1 MTVPSNMIITLSTTD
16 QNKLTALGV
25 QSLYLFGS
33 RAQGVAGPLSDYDFG
48 VLMKEEGHKRG
59 GKLYDA
65 IYDILSPLCPRTLE
79 NDIIDIVFVRDAPLE
94 LRMHIIRYG
103 KVLFDAATRER
114 VRFEDITTMLY
125 CDYRPLLDMFDKA
138 ILATL

>member
-1 MTVPSNMIITLSTTD
+1 MIITLSTTD

-48 VLMKEEGHKRG
+48 VLMQDEGHKCG
-59 GKLYDA
+59 GKVYDA
-65 IYDILSPLCPRTLE
+65 IYDILSPLCPRTLK
-79 NDIIDIVFVRDAPLE
+79 NDIIDIVFIRDAPLE
-94 LRMHIIRYG
+94 LRMHIVRYG

>member
-1 MTVPSNMIITLSTTD
+1 MIITLSTTD
-16 QNKLTALGV
+16 KNKLAAVGV
-25 QSLYLFGS
+25 QALYLFGS
-33 RAQGVAGPLSDYDFG
+33 RAQGVEGPLSDYDFG
-48 VLMKEEGHKRG
+48 LLMASEGHKRG

-65 IYDILSPLCPRTLE
+65 IYDILAPLCPRTLE

-94 LRMHIIRYG
+94 LRFHIIRYG
-103 KVLFDAATRER
+103 KVLYDANPRER
-114 VRFEDITTMLY
+114 GRFEDITTMLY